1 METRRIAARNVL
13 LGRGELLHNG
23 VVTIAQDGTVV
34 AIENITDEQ
43 AKREGVEL
51 HEGFLCAG
59 FVNAHTHSELAFLD
73 GLFLPGGSMAAFLR
87 QIDALRVQFDPDT
100 IRAAQAKGYETFAK
114 EGIVAYA
121 DISNDASTAYFK
133 KNETFR
139 SVSFVEMFGVNATL
153 GEAAYK
159 VGEEVLATYRA
170 EGVEAYMTPHATY
183 SVSERLWKL
192 MQAQLEASPIFSLH
206 YAETSQE
213 IDFLERKAGAIY
225 DLFHRDWG
233 RAVEAYGLKDMES
246 TLAYYGGLGKHILLV
261 HCVALSPA
269 MLDFVKASC
278 PQVTIV
284 PCPESNL
291 FIEGRLADYNLLR
304 ASGVR
309 LAVGT
314 DSLSS
319 SPTLSILK
327 QLEVVNA
334 YYPNIPIAELLEWA
348 TINGAEGCLFDGLG
362 ALKIGAHPGLNLVL
376 APEWEQGSLRRACVR
391 PVATQTALLN

>member
-170 EGVEAYMTPHATY
+170 QGVQAYMTPHATY
-183 SVSERLWKL
+183 SVSDRLWKL

-319 SPTLSILK
+319 SPTLSILR

-334 YYPNIPIAELLEWA
+334 YYPNIPIVELLEWA
-348 TINGAEGCLFDGLG
+348 TINGGEGCLFDGLG
-362 ALKIGAHPGLNLVL
+362 ALKIGAHPGSNLVL
-376 APEWEQGSLRRACVR
+376 APEWEQGSLHRACVR